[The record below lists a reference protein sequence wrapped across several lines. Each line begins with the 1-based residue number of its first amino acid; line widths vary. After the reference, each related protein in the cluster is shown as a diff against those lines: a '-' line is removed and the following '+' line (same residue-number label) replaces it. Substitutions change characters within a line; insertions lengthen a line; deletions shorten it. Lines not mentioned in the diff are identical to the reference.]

1 MLCIIITG
9 LAACNTPASESPSAT
24 IDGMFTAMKNGNIED
39 MKKFIT
45 KNDVNML
52 ESAEKLMMSV
62 NPEGLQ
68 KMKDKNLEQNLDKWI
83 LSSEEINFI
92 KINNTEIEE
101 LNVLSLHLLQSY
113 LVYINT
119 LMIQYIL
126 KLPHWQNILTTKD
139 KRAISLLIHFLNL
152 YSIFLDMNKRLA
164 I

>member
-1 MLCIIITG
+1 
-9 LAACNTPASESPSAT
+9 
-24 IDGMFTAMKNGNIED
+24 
-39 MKKFIT
+39 
-45 KNDVNML
+45 
-52 ESAEKLMMSV
+52 
-62 NPEGLQ
+62 
-68 KMKDKNLEQNLDKWI
+68 MKDKNLEQNLDKWI

-139 KRAISLLIHFLNL
+139 KRAISLLIHSLNL

>member
-1 MLCIIITG
+1 
-9 LAACNTPASESPSAT
+9 
-24 IDGMFTAMKNGNIED
+24 
-39 MKKFIT
+39 
-45 KNDVNML
+45 
-52 ESAEKLMMSV
+52 
-62 NPEGLQ
+62 
-68 KMKDKNLEQNLDKWI
+68 MKDKNLEQNLDKWI

-92 KINNTEIEE
+92 KTNNTEIEE

-139 KRAISLLIHFLNL
+139 KRAISLLIHSPNL
-152 YSIFLDMNKRLA
+152 YSIFLDMNKKLA

>member
-1 MLCIIITG
+1 
-9 LAACNTPASESPSAT
+9 
-24 IDGMFTAMKNGNIED
+24 
-39 MKKFIT
+39 
-45 KNDVNML
+45 
-52 ESAEKLMMSV
+52 
-62 NPEGLQ
+62 
-68 KMKDKNLEQNLDKWI
+68 MKDKNLEQNLDKWI

-92 KINNTEIEE
+92 KTNSTEIEE

>member
-1 MLCIIITG
+1 
-9 LAACNTPASESPSAT
+9 
-24 IDGMFTAMKNGNIED
+24 
-39 MKKFIT
+39 
-45 KNDVNML
+45 
-52 ESAEKLMMSV
+52 
-62 NPEGLQ
+62 
-68 KMKDKNLEQNLDKWI
+68 MKDKNLEKNLDKWI

-92 KINNTEIEE
+92 KTNNIEIEE

-152 YSIFLDMNKRLA
+152 YSIFLDMNKKLA

>member
-1 MLCIIITG
+1 
-9 LAACNTPASESPSAT
+9 
-24 IDGMFTAMKNGNIED
+24 
-39 MKKFIT
+39 
-45 KNDVNML
+45 
-52 ESAEKLMMSV
+52 
-62 NPEGLQ
+62 
-68 KMKDKNLEQNLDKWI
+68 MKDKNLEQNLDKWI

-92 KINNTEIEE
+92 KTNNTKIEE

-113 LVYINT
+113 LV